1 VLALDEINV
10 KALFRRAKAQKE
22 LGRTEEARVDLEKAI
37 KL

>member
-1 VLALDEINV
+1 MDADNV
-10 KALFRRAKAQKE
+10 KALFRRAKAQAA